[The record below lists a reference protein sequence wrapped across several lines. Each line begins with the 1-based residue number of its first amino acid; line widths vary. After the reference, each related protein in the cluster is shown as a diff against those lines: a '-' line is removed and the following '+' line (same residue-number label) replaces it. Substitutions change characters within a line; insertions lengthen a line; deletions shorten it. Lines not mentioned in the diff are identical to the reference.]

1 MESQQRSKQQPQ
13 SRSKNSNSKKKPSE
27 VGKIDFSLNGI
38 WTETVVHK
46 LLDALRA
53 QHQALEEVSSELE
66 AERNASANSIDD
78 ALLMISRL
86 QKEKSR
92 LAMEHTHYRRETEQM
107 RTHVKEALA
116 FYEDLLF
123 KKDEEIKALRI
134 QVQAYRNRLFS
145 YGVQDF
151 EIDEIGLPGMPLNGL
166 GNLGPC
172 IEDCQDYSGV
182 SMDIERIGSRDS
194 ADFRAQ
200 NSGGFENIG
209 SEGNSSM
216 DSCRGGDSAYQKMCS
231 EVTMGLS
238 TSVQVKGGDGDLKI
252 FRKYDNEHVNPK
264 CEYTSGNA
272 LERPTMLSEAYHSGC
287 SPLCEVIEGFRKA
300 RMRLL
305 SEKKEMSSDLENEW
319 RLADEEL
326 QSVLTA
332 YINSLGQGSK
342 SRRRVPFSEP
352 LEAPKEDEEADRFLE
367 VHVDTEEIR
376 DLHQK
381 ADPLSQRYEEDSF
394 TPASI
399 GENGILEEVAETQMV
414 TRVSIPV
421 TGLPLASLTKY
432 ILSGLFVGVRG
443 ILSSI
448 FFRSYKLVLHRRW

>member
-1 MESQQRSKQQPQ
+1 
-13 SRSKNSNSKKKPSE
+13 
-27 VGKIDFSLNGI
+27 
-38 WTETVVHK
+38 
-46 LLDALRA
+46 
-53 QHQALEEVSSELE
+53 
-66 AERNASANSIDD
+66 
-78 ALLMISRL
+78 
-86 QKEKSR
+86 
-92 LAMEHTHYRRETEQM
+92 
-107 RTHVKEALA
+107 
-116 FYEDLLF
+116 
-123 KKDEEIKALRI
+123 
-134 QVQAYRNRLFS
+134 
-145 YGVQDF
+145 
-151 EIDEIGLPGMPLNGL
+151 
-166 GNLGPC
+166 
-172 IEDCQDYSGV
+172 
-182 SMDIERIGSRDS
+182 
-194 ADFRAQ
+194 
-200 NSGGFENIG
+200 
-209 SEGNSSM
+209 
-216 DSCRGGDSAYQKMCS
+216 
-231 EVTMGLS
+231 
-238 TSVQVKGGDGDLKI
+238 
-252 FRKYDNEHVNPK
+252 
-264 CEYTSGNA
+264 
-272 LERPTMLSEAYHSGC
+272 
-287 SPLCEVIEGFRKA
+287 
-300 RMRLL
+300 MRLL

-342 SRRRVPFSEP
+342 SRRRLPFSEP